1 MGASRHKGMVRR
13 GERVERSSGAAP
25 PLRSGR
31 SGEPSL
37 NGKRLMV
44 EVEAAAERVNAC
56 VVTVAGELDLSTIPL
71 LEKDL
76 LREAGSDGDV
86 IVDLTGVSF
95 IDSSGIALLIEAFRA
110 GGDSTR
116 LFTVVA
122 AESQVDRVFQLA
134 GIDRVLPVFTDRGSA
149 IEALN
154 EASGG

>member
-1 MGASRHKGMVRR
+1 M
-13 GERVERSSGAAP
+13 
-25 PLRSGR
+25 
-31 SGEPSL
+31 
-37 NGKRLMV
+37 NGKRLTV
-44 EVEAAAERVNAC
+44 EVEAAAERANAC
-56 VVTVAGELDLSTIPL
+56 VVTVAGELDLSTIPV

-122 AESQVDRVFQLA
+122 AESQVDRVFRLA
-134 GIDRVLPVFTDRGSA
+134 GIDRVLPLFTDRGRA

-154 EASGG
+154 EASSG